1 VTALHEAAKRPF
13 AGGVQ
18 VLLRGIQ
25 PKQLREALNA
35 RDKLGRTP
43 LHYAATANRGE
54 AVTALAKAGA
64 DLSAAT
70 GKLRTPLHAAA
81 YVGAESAVAALL
93 AAGASHAARD
103 DAGDTPLHDAASKGF
118 SQCVELL
125 IAAGADPKITN
136 HAGAT
141 TLSLAPPGELRAW
154 MGAPLV
160 SAVSTG
166 DANRVK
172 ALLKG
177 GVDPNEA
184 NAAGCTA
191 LHMAARINSVPCAKA
206 LLKAGAF
213 VDLPDKMHNT
223 PLHYA
228 AGFGAY
234 EVAEVLMAAGACTGL
249 KNAKGVRPCHVVPVP
264 PPSAEAIAAAKA
276 EAEAAKAEA
285 EAAARARKAVLRAT
299 ALAAAATRKQAEA
312 PPSVSTPSAGPSTEA
327 PATATAGAERGTA
340 PLDAHDAD
348 VLTWLRARA
357 ELEDGPNEPDGP
369 ATQLV
374 DSLNPLERRV
384 FLAEARRRGPEA
396 AADDLFARHG
406 VLFTDPAPAPAATP
420 AALLADPT
428 RWAWDFTWGEG
439 RGEAGANERM
449 AAIERRI
456 LAQAAAGKDPGDP
469 YGYSSSEDEFE
480 HGRAPEPVAYA
491 PGFALADEPYD
502 DDASGSWSLPPSSRP
517 PSPPRPRIRR
527 PRRRSPTPSPSVSS
541 ADSEPPL
548 PPAPERL
555 PSDLLERYD
564 VMMQRADARR
574 AGMASPQPAAA
585 AEAARR
591 AAAEKARQEQ
601 KRRQAAKD
609 KGTWGTF
616 QYDSDGEL
624 VPVRY

>member
-1 VTALHEAAKRPF
+1 M
-13 AGGVQ
+13 
-18 VLLRGIQ
+18 LLRAIQ

-35 RDKLGRTP
+35 KDRHGRTP
-43 LHYAATANRGE
+43 LHYAAVANRGE

-64 DLSAAT
+64 NVHAT
-70 GKLRTPLHAAA
+70 TVKLRTALHAAA

-118 SQCVELL
+118 NQCVELL

-166 DANRVK
+166 DAKRVK
-172 ALLKG
+172 ALLQG

-206 LLKAGAF
+206 LVKAGAF

-234 EVAEVLMAAGACTGL
+234 EVAEFLMAKGACTTL
-249 KNAKGVRPCHVVPVP
+249 KNLRGVRPCHVVPVP
-264 PPSAEAIAAAKA
+264 PPSAEALAAMKA
-276 EAEAAKAEA
+276 DADAIQAEA
-285 EAAARARKAVLRAT
+285 EAAAKARKAVLRAS
-299 ALAAAATRKQAEA
+299 ALAAAATRKKAEA
-312 PPSVSTPSAGPSTEA
+312 PPSVSTAPSAGPSAASEE
-327 PATATAGAERGTA
+327 PKATDGAERGTL
-340 PLDAHDAD
+340 PLDQHDAD

-374 DSLNPLERRV
+374 DALNPLERRV

-396 AADDLFARHG
+396 AADELFARHG
-406 VLFTDPAPAPAATP
+406 VLFTEPAPAPAATA
-420 AALLADPT
+420 AALLADPN

-439 RGEAGANERM
+439 RGEAGANDRM

-456 LAQAAAGKDPGDP
+456 LAQAAAGKDLGDP
-469 YGYSSSEDEFE
+469 NYSSSEDEFE

-491 PGFALADEPYD
+491 PGFALADDSFDEE
-502 DDASGSWSLPPSSRP
+502 SGSWSLPPSSRP
-517 PSPPRPRIRR
+517 PSPPRPRVRR

-541 ADSEPPL
+541 EESAEQL
-548 PPAPERL
+548 PPAPERM

-564 VMMQRADARR
+564 YMMARADARR
-574 AGMASPQPAAA
+574 AGMASPQPNAA
-585 AEAARR
+585 AEAAKR
-591 AAAEKARQEQ
+591 AAADKAQREQ
-601 KRRQAAKD
+601 KRRQGKAEQ
-609 KGTWGTF
+609 GTWGTF